1 MLAVDLIVEPEVE
14 PIVSLAADR
23 HFMHAVQRASR
34 TRNAVLRVYSFGGDV
49 LALGRYHLAPSPSD
63 AASPVRLTRRHT
75 GGRAIPFGDGFV
87 GVSLVLPHRSALV
100 SDDPFSLAPH
110 QVINRYVRGI
120 LEGCKLAQVPTF
132 YPGRD
137 FVTVDGRILGL
148 VSFEIDEHGA
158 LLFESV
164 LANTR
169 DFSVLPHFLEAVDP
183 AGIVKAEMLTP
194 ESSTS
199 LARELG
205 TRLSLTEVAEL
216 LRRGYTKQFSLS
228 IEPHTLNTL
237 EVQAIEAVAA
247 REFPP
252 DTWLQGRRARQDL
265 DRRSSVWMQL
275 GVFEA
280 QYSLE
285 QDRFLK
291 EIQFSGDFIANS
303 AAITKLEHNLRLCP
317 AEWRAIDAI
326 ATEIFSQPEHFI
338 LGIGRARAI
347 ADLIVRGLGA

>member
-1 MLAVDLIVEPEVE
+1 MLAVDLIVETDAAPAF
-14 PIVSLAADR
+14 SLAADR

-34 TRNAVLRVYSFGGDV
+34 TRNAVLRVYGFSGDV
-49 LALGRYHLAPSPSD
+49 LALGRYNAAPPEP
-63 AASPVRLTRRHT
+63 AASVQVTRRHT

-87 GVSLVLPHRSALV
+87 GLSLVLPHRSALF
-100 SDDPFSLAPH
+100 SADPFALAPH
-110 QVINRYVRGI
+110 QVINRYVRGL
-120 LEGCKLAQVPTF
+120 LEACKLAQVPAF

-137 FVTVDGRILGL
+137 FVTVGGRILAM
-148 VSFEIDEHGA
+148 VSFEVDEHGA
-158 LLFESV
+158 LLFEAV
-164 LANTR
+164 VANTR
-169 DFSVLPHFLEAVDP
+169 DFSMLPRFLEAVDP
-183 AGIVKAEMLTP
+183 TGIVRAEMLTP
-194 ESSTS
+194 ESTTS

-205 TRLSLTEVAEL
+205 TGLSLAEVAGL
-216 LRRGYTKQFSLS
+216 LQRGYAKQFSLAL
-228 IEPHTLNTL
+228 EPHALSTL
-237 EVQAIEAVAA
+237 EMQAIEAIAA
-247 REFPP
+247 REF
-252 DTWLQGRRARQDL
+252 TSEIWLHSRQQRPELDHRA
-265 DRRSSVWMQL
+265 SAWMQL

-303 AAITKLEHNLRLCP
+303 PAISRLEHELRLCP

-326 ATEIFSQPEHFI
+326 ASEIFSQPDHFI